1 MGRSDGITRGEKITV
16 LLLIVL
22 ALTMSLAGCR
32 VNPGT
37 NAEMQSEPEFKAK
50 AVSGKPVVVII
61 IDSLMDKPLQ
71 EAVKQGKAPALKYL
85 MDHGRYF
92 PEMVSSFPTMS
103 VTIDSTF
110 LTGEYADK
118 HKVPGLVWYSDR
130 EKRMIFY
137 GNGAKEAFK
146 IDQLQVLND
155 SVYQLNQVQ
164 LSKKVKTI
172 HEELAEKGR
181 HSASVNAVI
190 FRGTKERE
198 LRVPPSI
205 ANTTRLPDHYR
216 ITAPALFSLAAFA
229 HLDPQNANHTAAWE
243 KYGMNDRFT
252 GRDIAY
258 LVKNGKLPD
267 VTIGYFP
274 GNDSVHHR
282 KGSMATKGIEKAD
295 RALQDVLNAYGS
307 WEEAVR
313 TTKWIILGDSAQS
326 DVLDD
331 REQFKVDLRP
341 LLHGYRIAELE
352 RPVLQDDQIVI
363 AANERMAYIYVIS
376 PELKLPEIVKSLQS
390 EERLDIIAVKQDH
403 SVALTRGG
411 HGSPVLTY
419 RPGGPYSDKYG
430 QKWSLSGDPG
440 LADISLR
447 GHRITYGK
455 YPDILARLYGALH
468 SHEGRFIVVT
478 VKPGY
483 ELVGESSPTHRGGGA
498 HGSLH
503 EVDSIVP
510 LIMTGT
516 DLQPKSL
523 RIVDLK
529 DWVLR
534 LAGDK

>member
-1 MGRSDGITRGEKITV
+1 MGRSDGITRGKKISV
-16 LLLIVL
+16 LMAIAL

-32 VNPGT
+32 LFPGT
-37 NAEMQSEPEFKAK
+37 NAGMQSEPEFKAK

-85 MDHGRYF
+85 MEHGRYF

-103 VTIDSTF
+103 VTIDSTL

-118 HKVPGLVWYSDR
+118 HHVPGLVWYSDR

-137 GNGAKEAFK
+137 GNGPKEALK
-146 IDQLQVLND
+146 IDQLQVLTD
-155 SVYQLNQVQ
+155 SVYQMNQVQ

-172 HEELAEKGR
+172 HEELAKKGK

-190 FRGTKERE
+190 FRGTKERK
-198 LRVPPSI
+198 LRVPPAM
-205 ANTTRLPDHYR
+205 ANTTRLPDHYP
-216 ITAPALFSLAAFA
+216 ITTPELFSLAAFA
-229 HLDPQNANHTAAWE
+229 HINPENDNHTAAWE

-282 KGSMATKGIEKAD
+282 QGSMATKGIEKAD
-295 RALQDVLNAYGS
+295 RALQDILNAYGS

-331 REQFKVDLRP
+331 REQSKVDLRP

-352 RPVLQDDQIVI
+352 RTVGQDDQIVI
-363 AANERMAYIYVIS
+363 AANERMAYIYAIS
-376 PELKLPEIVKSLQS
+376 PELKLPEVVKSLQS
-390 EERLDIIAVKQDH
+390 EARLDIIAVKQDQ

-411 HGSPVLTY
+411 NGSTVLTY
-419 RPGGPYSDKYG
+419 RKGGPYSDEYG
-430 QKWSLSGDPG
+430 QKWSLSGDAG
-440 LADISLR
+440 LADLSLR
-447 GHRITYGK
+447 GHRITYGR
-455 YPDILARLYGALH
+455 YPDILARLYGGLH
-468 SHEGRFIVVT
+468 SHEGRYIVVT

-483 ELVGESSPTHRGGGA
+483 ELAGESSPSHRGGGA

-510 LIMTGT
+510 LIVTGT
-516 DLQPKSL
+516 DVQPKSL

-529 DWVLR
+529 DWILR